1 MDATRITLLALD
13 LFGSPGWSADKE
25 IQRLYALSNH
35 AGRHYRRIILSKR
48 HGGQRL
54 VLAPDYLL
62 KTVQRNILK
71 NVLSQ
76 FPLSPFATAYRPG
89 CPIVSNAQPHCQ
101 QQQIL
106 KLDIENFFDSIS
118 WLQVIAWVPPGKC
131 LFSGVF
137 CNMAEK
143 QTAKRNRR
151 EEILQSLALMLE
163 SSDGSQRITTAK
175 LAASVGVSEAALYR
189 HFPSKTRMFDSL
201 IEFIEDSLIT
211 RINLIL
217 KDEKDTTARLRLI
230 VLLLLGFG
238 ERNPGLT
245 RILTGHALMFE
256 QDRLQGRINQLFER
270 IEAQLRQVLRE
281 KRMREGEG
289 YTTDETLLASQLL
302 AFCEGMLSRFVRS
315 EFKYRPTDDF
325 DTRWPLIAA
334 QLQ

>member
-1 MDATRITLLALD
+1 
-13 LFGSPGWSADKE
+13 
-25 IQRLYALSNH
+25 
-35 AGRHYRRIILSKR
+35 
-48 HGGQRL
+48 
-54 VLAPDYLL
+54 
-62 KTVQRNILK
+62 
-71 NVLSQ
+71 
-76 FPLSPFATAYRPG
+76 
-89 CPIVSNAQPHCQ
+89 
-101 QQQIL
+101 
-106 KLDIENFFDSIS
+106 
-118 WLQVIAWVPPGKC
+118 
-131 LFSGVF
+131 
-137 CNMAEK
+137 MAEK

-230 VLLLLGFG
+230 VLLILGFG

-270 IEAQLRQVLRE
+270 IEAQLRQVRACCRALCAASSNIVRRMISTPAGRWLPHSCSNLLLRCPV
-281 KRMREGEG
+281 
-289 YTTDETLLASQLL
+289 A
-302 AFCEGMLSRFVRS
+302 
-315 EFKYRPTDDF
+315 
-325 DTRWPLIAA
+325 
-334 QLQ
+334 

>member
-1 MDATRITLLALD
+1 
-13 LFGSPGWSADKE
+13 
-25 IQRLYALSNH
+25 
-35 AGRHYRRIILSKR
+35 
-48 HGGQRL
+48 
-54 VLAPDYLL
+54 
-62 KTVQRNILK
+62 
-71 NVLSQ
+71 
-76 FPLSPFATAYRPG
+76 
-89 CPIVSNAQPHCQ
+89 
-101 QQQIL
+101 
-106 KLDIENFFDSIS
+106 
-118 WLQVIAWVPPGKC
+118 
-131 LFSGVF
+131 
-137 CNMAEK
+137 MAEK

-217 KDEKDTTARLRLI
+217 KDEKARLRLI

-289 YTTDETLLASQLL
+289 YTTDETLLASQIL

-325 DTRWPLIAA
+325 DARWPLIAA

>member
-1 MDATRITLLALD
+1 
-13 LFGSPGWSADKE
+13 
-25 IQRLYALSNH
+25 
-35 AGRHYRRIILSKR
+35 
-48 HGGQRL
+48 
-54 VLAPDYLL
+54 
-62 KTVQRNILK
+62 
-71 NVLSQ
+71 
-76 FPLSPFATAYRPG
+76 
-89 CPIVSNAQPHCQ
+89 
-101 QQQIL
+101 
-106 KLDIENFFDSIS
+106 
-118 WLQVIAWVPPGKC
+118 
-131 LFSGVF
+131 
-137 CNMAEK
+137 MAEK

-281 KRMREGEG
+281 KRMREVKV
-289 YTTDETLLASQLL
+289 TPPMKPCWQARSWPSVKV
-302 AFCEGMLSRFVRS
+302 CCHVLS
-315 EFKYRPTDDF
+315 
-325 DTRWPLIAA
+325 AA
-334 QLQ
+334 NLNTARRMILTPAGR